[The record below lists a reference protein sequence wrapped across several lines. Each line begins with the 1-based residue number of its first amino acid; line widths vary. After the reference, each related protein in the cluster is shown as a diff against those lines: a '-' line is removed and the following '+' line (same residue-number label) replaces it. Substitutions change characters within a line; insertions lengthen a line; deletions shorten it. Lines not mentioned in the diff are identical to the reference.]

1 MMLNALRRSAVN
13 INSTKFRAF
22 CTDKVFSV
30 YPKAITNADLVDKVS
45 RVLSTHGYGAT
56 TLVATSF
63 CCDELNRHLEKDFA
77 AVYGETFSMGGLS
90 GFPFGGVT
98 SFGSF
103 ASHIPDGGDCLI
115 VYGPHVGIDHDG
127 TVGTV
132 NRRGLALTNACCGSA
147 CVAAGHVACA
157 RRGEVAPQQ
166 ISMDVVDAQQSF
178 VNHLLLPYGERLE
191 KAADKMVE
199 LPFAMYDAQKGIM
212 DRIMAK
218 GCQAVAGTGRI
229 ALLGGIQIN
238 TPEDESDYFLPLSFE
253 LRTNKNEKICDL
265 EVAGDA

>member
-1 MMLNALRRSAVN
+1 MLLPLLRQ
-13 INSTKFRAF
+13 
-22 CTDKVFSV
+22 CTDKVLSV
-30 YPKAITNADLVDKVS
+30 YPNSVTNAELVDKVS
-45 RVLSTHGYGAT
+45 RVLAMHGYGST

-63 CCDELNRHLEKDFA
+63 CCDELNRYLEKDFA
-77 AVYGETFSMGGLS
+77 AVYGETFSMGGLA

-115 VYGPHVGIDHDG
+115 VFGPHGGIDVDG

-132 NRRGLALTNACCGSA
+132 NRRRLATTNACCGSA

-157 RRGEVAPQQ
+157 LRGEVALQR
-166 ISMDVVDAQQSF
+166 ISDDIVDAQQTF
-178 VNHLLLPYGERLE
+178 VNNLLFPYGERLE
-191 KAADKMVE
+191 QADNAMVE
-199 LPFAMYDAQKGIM
+199 LPLALYDSQKGIM
-212 DRIMAK
+212 DKIMAK

-229 ALLGGIQIN
+229 ALLGGVQIN

-265 EVAGDA
+265 EVDAAEA